1 MDSGRPS
8 PRRRGPGVR
17 SEESDLSPD
26 VERDLAERARVDI
39 DAFAELYRHYLPR
52 IHAFAWRRTGN
63 RQAAED
69 ICAATFE
76 AALKNIGGF
85 RWRSGGFGAW
95 LYRIAANQVID
106 HHRREA
112 RPTTDR
118 GQQAMAAMHS
128 PTDPTTPDAALDALG
143 GDREALRTAL
153 DGLNPR
159 YQRALSLR
167 FLADLDH
174 AEAAQ
179 AMGLTRPAFAVV
191 LSRAL
196 RALRRSLPDSL
207 EGGDHTDG

>member
-1 MDSGRPS
+1 MESGQPS
-8 PRRRGPGVR
+8 PGRHGPGVGNER
-17 SEESDLSPD
+17 TDLPHAI
-26 VERDLAERARVDI
+26 ERDLAERARVDI
-39 DAFAELYRHYLPR
+39 DAFAELYRHYLPK

-76 AALKNIGGF
+76 AALKGIDGF

-95 LYRIAANQVID
+95 LHRIAANQVID

-112 RPTTDR
+112 RPASDR
-118 GQQAMAAMHS
+118 GQQAMAAMHT
-128 PTDPTTPDAALDALG
+128 PTEHDTSDAALDALG
-143 GDREALRTAL
+143 DDRGRLRAAL
-153 DGLNPR
+153 DELHPR
-159 YQRALSLR
+159 YQRAISLR

-196 RALRRSLPDSL
+196 RALRRTL
-207 EGGDHTDG
+207 EAEPRGGDSSHG

>member
-1 MDSGRPS
+1 MDSGQPS
-8 PRRRGPGVR
+8 PGRHGPGVGNER
-17 SEESDLSPD
+17 IDLSD
-26 VERDLAERARVDI
+26 ATERDLAERARVDI
-39 DAFAELYRHYLPR
+39 DAFAELYRHSLPK

-76 AALKNIGGF
+76 AALKGIGSF
-85 RWRSGGFGAW
+85 QWRSGGFGAW

-112 RPTTDR
+112 RPTSDR
-118 GQQAMAAMHS
+118 GQQAMAAMHT
-128 PTDPTTPDAALDALG
+128 PTELDTPDAALDALG
-143 GDREALRTAL
+143 GDREKLRAAL
-153 DGLNPR
+153 DLLNPR
-159 YQRALSLR
+159 YQRAISLR

-174 AEAAQ
+174 ADAAR

-196 RALRRSLPDSL
+196 RSLRRTLDTDPR
-207 EGGDHTDG
+207 GGDDTDG

>member
-1 MDSGRPS
+1 MDSA
-8 PRRRGPGVR
+8 
-17 SEESDLSPD
+17 EAW
-26 VERDLAERARVDI
+26 ERDLAERARVDI

-52 IHAFAWRRTGN
+52 IHAFAWRRTGD

-76 AALKNIGGF
+76 AALKGIGGF
-85 RWRSGGFGAW
+85 RWRNGGFGAW

-118 GQQAMAAMHS
+118 GQHAMATMQA
-128 PTDPTTPDAALDALG
+128 PIDTDVMDGVLDDTADGRDELRAAIA
-143 GDREALRTAL
+143 
-153 DGLNPR
+153 GLNPR
-159 YQRALSLR
+159 YRRAISLR
-167 FLADLDH
+167 YLADLDH
-174 AEAAQ
+174 AEAAR

-196 RALRRSLPDSL
+196 RSLRTSLDADPR
-207 EGGDHTDG
+207 GGERTDG

>member
-1 MDSGRPS
+1 MDPGRS
-8 PRRRGPGVR
+8 RPRRHGPGDAAAR
-17 SEESDLSPD
+17 TDLDPA

-52 IHAFAWRRTGN
+52 IHAFAWRRTGD

-69 ICAATFE
+69 VCAATFE
-76 AALKNIGGF
+76 AALKAIGGF
-85 RWRSGGFGAW
+85 RWRRGGFGAW

-112 RPTTDR
+112 RPGSDR
-118 GQQAMAAMHS
+118 GQRAMATMHT
-128 PTDPTTPDAALDALG
+128 PVDPATVEAGLDRLSGDADELRSALD
-143 GDREALRTAL
+143 R
-153 DGLNPR
+153 LNPR
-159 YQRALSLR
+159 YQQAVSLR

-174 AEAAQ
+174 GEAAR

-196 RALRRSLPDSL
+196 RALRRELGHD
-207 EGGDHTDG
+207 EGGERADG

>member
-1 MDSGRPS
+1 MDSGQPS
-8 PRRRGPGVR
+8 PGRHGPGVGNER
-17 SEESDLSPD
+17 IDLPHAT
-26 VERDLAERARVDI
+26 ERDLAERARVDI

-76 AALKNIGGF
+76 AALKGIDGF
-85 RWRSGGFGAW
+85 RWRNGGFGAW
-95 LYRIAANQVID
+95 LHRIATNQVID

-112 RPTTDR
+112 RPTSDR
-118 GQQAMAAMHS
+118 GQQAMAAMHT
-128 PTDPTTPDAALDALG
+128 PTEIDTPETAMERLA
-143 GDREALRTAL
+143 GDREQLRVAL
-153 DGLNPR
+153 DQLNPR
-159 YQRALSLR
+159 YQRAISLR
-167 FLADLDH
+167 YLADLDH

-196 RALRRSLPDSL
+196 RALRQVLDTDPR
-207 EGGDHTDG
+207 GGDHADG